1 VKRREFITLLGGA
14 AAAWPLAARAQQ
26 GERMR
31 RIGMLQGG
39 GDTDDPRLQS
49 YGAAFLQA
57 LRQFG
62 WTDGRSVKI
71 DHLWPA
77 GDADKARKYAGELVA
92 LAPDVI
98 LAVNATNLSALLQ
111 VTRKVPIVFLG
122 VADPVG
128 AGFVNSLS
136 RPGGNATGSMLLDY
150 DLSAKWPE
158 LLKQI
163 APGVTRAAVL
173 RDATSPSGIGQF
185 AVIQYVAPSV
195 RVEVSPIDVREVSAI
210 EPALAAFTRSGNG
223 GLIASAS
230 PLSLVHRERIVAL
243 AARHKLPT
251 VYFLREFVTD
261 GGLISYGPDMADQF
275 RRAASYVDRILKGEK
290 PGDLPVQAPTKYELV
305 INLKTAK
312 ALGLEVP
319 TVLLARADEVIE

>member
-1 VKRREFITLLGGA
+1 MIGRRKFITLLGGA

-39 GDTDDPRLQS
+39 GDRDDPRLQS

-128 AGFVNSLS
+128 AGFVNVY
-136 RPGGNATGSMLLDY
+136 RG
-150 DLSAKWPE
+150 
-158 LLKQI
+158 
-163 APGVTRAAVL
+163 RAATL
-173 RDATSPSGIGQF
+173 
-185 AVIQYVAPSV
+185 
-195 RVEVSPIDVREVSAI
+195 
-210 EPALAAFTRSGNG
+210 PALCYWIT
-223 GLIASAS
+223 I
-230 PLSLVHRERIVAL
+230 
-243 AARHKLPT
+243 
-251 VYFLREFVTD
+251 
-261 GGLISYGPDMADQF
+261 
-275 RRAASYVDRILKGEK
+275 
-290 PGDLPVQAPTKYELV
+290 
-305 INLKTAK
+305 
-312 ALGLEVP
+312 
-319 TVLLARADEVIE
+319 